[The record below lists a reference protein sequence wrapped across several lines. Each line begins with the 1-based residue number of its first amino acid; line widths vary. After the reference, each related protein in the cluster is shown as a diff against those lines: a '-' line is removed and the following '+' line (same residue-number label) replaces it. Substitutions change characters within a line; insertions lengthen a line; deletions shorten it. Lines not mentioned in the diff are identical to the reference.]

1 MDFCLNKI
9 ELLDALSTLI
19 KITPNR
25 TTLPILSTVF
35 IKTTGGEGVVLRT
48 TDLEVDLEISVDSQ
62 NLEQG
67 EVCCPIHK
75 LYDVVNTVTEEFV
88 SINVNEA
95 NRMRIKTK
103 TGKYLIVCQK
113 TEEFPDTRE
122 FGEKVANIEG
132 QFLYNTI
139 KNTIYA
145 CSKDE
150 LKPMLNG
157 VLLEVKQN
165 TITAVS
171 TDGHRLVKF
180 VVKQTNE
187 ETCKVL
193 IPQKFLNT
201 IATGT
206 INTKKATLEIHQDY
220 ALIKTAKQKLSTRL
234 ITEKFPDY
242 ENVIPTENPQTTTV
256 KTQDLLNV
264 VKRVSLMSN
273 KTTKQVVL
281 KLSENKVVATAEDHE
296 TGGSA
301 VDETEASH
309 SGDECT
315 IGFNGIFLLEILRHQ
330 KTENIKLL
338 TNTPLSAMLINQENE
353 QNTETTTLLMP
364 IRI

>member
-9 ELLDALSTLI
+9 ELLEALSTLT

-25 TTLPILSTVF
+25 TTLPILSTVL
-35 IKTTGGEGVVLRT
+35 IKTKGNEGVVLRA
-48 TDLEVDLEISVDSQ
+48 TDLEVDLEVSLDSQ
-62 NLEQG
+62 NLEEG
-67 EVCCPIHK
+67 EVCCPIQK
-75 LYDVVNTVTEEFV
+75 LYDIVNAVSEEFV

-103 TGKYLIVCQK
+103 TGKYLLVCQK
-113 TEEFPDTRE
+113 TEEFPETRS
-122 FGEKVANIEG
+122 FGEKTASIEG
-132 QFLYNTI
+132 KFLYNTI

-157 VLLEVKQN
+157 VLLEVKQSA
-165 TITAVS
+165 IIAVS

-180 VVKQTNE
+180 IVKQTNKE
-187 ETCKVL
+187 ACKVL

-206 INTKKATLEIHQDY
+206 INTKKAAIDIYEDY
-220 ALIKTAKQKLSTRL
+220 ALIKTDNQKLSTRL
-234 ITEKFPDY
+234 IGEKFPDY

-256 KTQDLLNV
+256 KTQELLNM

-281 KLSENKVVATAEDHE
+281 KFGENKISASAEDHE

-301 VDETEASH
+301 TDEIEANH

-315 IGFNGIFLLEILRHQ
+315 IGFNGTFLLEILRHQ
-330 KTENIKLL
+330 KTENIQLL
-338 TNTPLSAMLINQENE
+338 TNTPLSAMLIHQENE
-353 QNTETTTLLMP
+353 KDTETTTLLMP

>member
-1 MDFCLNKI
+1 MDFCLNKLELI
-9 ELLDALSTLI
+9 EALSTLT

-25 TTLPILSTVF
+25 TTLPILSTVL
-35 IKTTGGEGVVLRT
+35 IKTKENEGVVLRT
-48 TDLEVDLEISVDSQ
+48 TDLEVDLEVFIDSQ

-75 LYDVVNTVTEEFV
+75 LYDVVNTIAEEFV

-113 TEEFPDTRE
+113 TEEFPETRE
-122 FGEKVANIEG
+122 FGEKVTNIEG
-132 QFLYNTI
+132 KFLYETI
-139 KNTIYA
+139 KNTIYS

-157 VLLEVKQN
+157 VLLEIKQN
-165 TITAVS
+165 AITAVS

-180 VVKQTNE
+180 VIQQKNE
-187 ETCKVL
+187 EACKIL

-206 INTKKATLEIHQDY
+206 INTKKATLEIHKDY
-220 ALIKTAKQKLSTRL
+220 ALIKTNKQKLSTRL
-234 ITEKFPDY
+234 IREKFPDY
-242 ENVIPTENPQTTTV
+242 ENVIPKENPQTTTT
-256 KTQDLLNV
+256 KTQDLLNM

-281 KLSENKVVATAEDHE
+281 KLSDNKITASAEDHE

-301 VDETEASH
+301 IDEIEAKH
-309 SGDECT
+309 TGNECT
-315 IGFNGIFLLEILRHQ
+315 IGFNGILLLEILRHQ
-330 KTENIKLL
+330 KTEKIKLL
-338 TNTPLSAMLINQENE
+338 TNTALSAMLIHQENE
-353 QNTETTTLLMP
+353 KTTKTTTLLMP

>member
-9 ELLDALSTLI
+9 ELMDALSTLT

-25 TTLPILSTVF
+25 TTLPILSTVL
-35 IKTTGGEGVVLRT
+35 IKTKENEGVILRT
-48 TDLEVDLEISVDSQ
+48 TDLEVDLEVSIDSQ

-75 LYDVVNTVTEEFV
+75 LYDIVNAVTEEFV

-113 TEEFPDTRE
+113 TEEFPETRE
-122 FGEKVANIEG
+122 FGDKVTNIEG
-132 QFLYNTI
+132 KFLYDTI

-165 TITAVS
+165 SITAVS

-180 VVKQTNE
+180 VVQQKNKE
-187 ETCKVL
+187 ACKVL

-206 INTKKATLEIHQDY
+206 INTKKATLEIHEDY
-220 ALIKTAKQKLSTRL
+220 ALIKTENIKLSTRL
-234 ITEKFPDY
+234 ISEKFPDY
-242 ENVIPTENPQTTTV
+242 ENVIPKENPQKTKV
-256 KTQDLLNV
+256 KTQNLLSM

-281 KLSENKVVATAEDHE
+281 KLKDNKITASAEDHE

-301 VDETEASH
+301 VDETEAQH
-309 SGDECT
+309 TGNECI
-315 IGFNGIFLLEILRHQ
+315 IGFNGVLLLEILRHQ

-338 TNTPLSAMLINQENE
+338 TNTALSAMLIYQENE
-353 QNTETTTLLMP
+353 KGTETTTLLMP

>member
-1 MDFCLNKI
+1 
-9 ELLDALSTLI
+9 
-19 KITPNR
+19 
-25 TTLPILSTVF
+25 
-35 IKTTGGEGVVLRT
+35 
-48 TDLEVDLEISVDSQ
+48 
-62 NLEQG
+62 
-67 EVCCPIHK
+67 
-75 LYDVVNTVTEEFV
+75 
-88 SINVNEA
+88 
-95 NRMRIKTK
+95 
-103 TGKYLIVCQK
+103 
-113 TEEFPDTRE
+113 
-122 FGEKVANIEG
+122 
-132 QFLYNTI
+132 
-139 KNTIYA
+139 
-145 CSKDE
+145 
-150 LKPMLNG
+150 MLNG

-165 TITAVS
+165 AITAVA

-180 VVKQTNE
+180 VIQQKNE
-187 ETCKVL
+187 EACKIL

-220 ALIKTAKQKLSTRL
+220 ALIKTATQKLSTRL

-256 KTQDLLNV
+256 KTQDLLSM

-281 KLSENKVVATAEDHE
+281 KLSENKVVASAEDHE

-301 VDETEASH
+301 IDEAEAHH
-309 SGDECT
+309 SGNECT

>member
-25 TTLPILSTVF
+25 TTLPILSTVL
-35 IKTTGGEGVVLRT
+35 IKTKKGEGLVLRT
-48 TDLEVDLEISVDSQ
+48 TDLEVDMEISVDSQ

-75 LYDVVNTVTEEFV
+75 LFDVASAISEEFV
-88 SINVNEA
+88 SINVNET
-95 NRMRIKTK
+95 NRMRIKTE
-103 TGKYLIVCQK
+103 TGKYLIMCHK
-113 TEEFPDTRE
+113 TEEFPEKRGL
-122 FGEKVANIEG
+122 GEKTTNIEG
-132 QFLYNTI
+132 AFLYQTI

-150 LKPMLNG
+150 LKPTLNG
-157 VLLEVKQN
+157 VLFDVQN
-165 TITAVS
+165 NQITAVA

-180 VVKQTNE
+180 ITTQKNK

-206 INTKKATLEIHQDY
+206 INTKKANLEIYKNY
-220 ALIKTAKQKLSTRL
+220 ALIQTDKQKLSTRL
-234 ITEKFPDY
+234 IQEKFPEYEKVIPAEHDQTTTIKTEKFL
-242 ENVIPTENPQTTTV
+242 EI
-256 KTQDLLNV
+256 

-281 KLSENKVVATAEDHE
+281 KLTEKKLTATAEDHE

-301 VDETEASH
+301 LDETTVKH
-309 SGDECT
+309 KGNECT
-315 IGFNGIFLLEILRHQ
+315 IGFNGNLLLETLRHQ
-330 KTENIKLL
+330 KADKLQLL
-338 TNTPLSAMLINQENE
+338 TGSPLSAMLIKQENE
-353 QNTETTTLLMP
+353 KDTETTTLLMP